1 MKGKLGEKQQSE
13 GERVK
18 FVLLTH
24 EREYDRPSN
33 TGQLALAA
41 FPELCRRVRWSRIAP
56 DEALKQACE
65 SGDALLLFP
74 KESNLDQ
81 ADNGESV
88 DEADSS
94 VQLLAASFLNEQ
106 NQANQCGMLGVGQV
120 IILDATWQEARKM
133 VRQTPYLQAARR
145 LTLEECKPSRYRL
158 RRNQLSEGL
167 CTIECIISLMNR
179 FGMSQAAQQLDEA
192 FDAFMLEH

>member
-1 MKGKLGEKQQSE
+1 M
-13 GERVK
+13 K

-74 KESNLDQ
+74 KEPNLDQ
-81 ADNGESV
+81 ADNG
-88 DEADSS
+88 
-94 VQLLAASFLNEQ
+94 Q
-106 NQANQCGMLGVGQV
+106 NQANQCGTQGVGQV